1 MRALLKLLLRRVPGL
16 VFLLV
21 MTASASFLLVRLA
34 PGDFLSEESAN
45 PQISEQTLSA
55 MREKY
60 GFNRTL
66 GTQYMQWWK
75 QIMRG
80 DLGYSYVYH
89 RPVSELIGER
99 VFNTTVLAL
108 AALTLTLLIAIPT
121 GMLAGDGR
129 HPGVDRVLS
138 GFSLVA
144 VSLPSLL
151 LAFLAMLFA
160 AKSGLFPIG
169 GVQSLEYEEL
179 SIGGKI
185 QDYLYHLALPSLVL
199 ALRQVPV
206 FFRQL
211 RTSMSEILTEE
222 FISAA
227 RAKGVSERRILTH
240 HAFRNA
246 VNPLL
251 TITGSSLGSLLSGA
265 FIVEAVM
272 SWPGLGSLTLS
283 SLLSRDI
290 NALTACLLYTAILL
304 AVGALATDMMLAA
317 SDPRIRRGAAGGIG

>member
-34 PGDFLSEESAN
+34 PGDFLSEASVN
-45 PQISEQTLSA
+45 PQISEQNLNA

-66 GTQYMQWWK
+66 GTQYIQWWK
-75 QIMRG
+75 QILRG
-80 DLGYSYVYH
+80 DLGYSFVYH

-99 VFNTTVLAL
+99 IFNTTVLAL
-108 AALTLTLLIAIPT
+108 AALSLTLLIAIPT
-121 GMLAGDGR
+121 GMLAGDRR
-129 HPGVDRVLS
+129 HPGVDWILS
-138 GFSLVA
+138 TLSLVA

-160 AKSGLFPIG
+160 AKSGLFPLG

-179 SIGGKI
+179 SIGGKV
-185 QDYLYHLALPSLVL
+185 QDYLSHLALPSLVL
-199 ALRQVPV
+199 ALRQIPV

-227 RAKGVSERRILTH
+227 RAKGVSERRILTR

-290 NALTACLLYTAILL
+290 NTLTACLLYTAILL

-317 SDPRIRRGAAGGIG
+317 TDPRIRRGAAGGIG